1 MIIRLNKEDEQFI
14 KINKDY
20 LSAMFSRWVANMKM
34 DVFDMEAVTEEQKT
48 ERDNLISIIKIFE
61 TLLST
66 VKVLPLTKYKIDNNV

>member
-1 MIIRLNKEDEQFI
+1 
-14 KINKDY
+14 
-20 LSAMFSRWVANMKM
+20 MFSRWVANMKM

-66 VKVLPLTKYKIDNNV
+66 VKVLPLTKNKVDNNV

>member
-1 MIIRLNKEDEQFI
+1 
-14 KINKDY
+14 
-20 LSAMFSRWVANMKM
+20 MFSRWVANMKM

-66 VKVLPLTKYKIDNNV
+66 VKILPLTKNKIDNNV

>member
-1 MIIRLNKEDEQFI
+1 MIVKLTKEDQQFI

-20 LSAMFSRWVANMKM
+20 LSDMFSRWVANMKM
-34 DVFDMEAVTEEQKT
+34 DVFDMVAITEEQKT

-66 VKVLPLTKYKIDNNV
+66 VKVLPITKGKFDNNV